1 MKRSCGVL
9 CLSAALALGLSA
21 CGGGENRHGDGLMTN
36 SDGSD
41 NTDGV
46 YSDGTNGVYDNNRDG
61 VDNGGV
67 YDNNGVYDGG
77 VYGNGSGVYNN
88 GNGVYD
94 NDVSRDGV
102 NSGGMDNSGN
112 VRDPENRAYDGT
124 YGSGQTG
131 GAGDSLMED
140 AGDALRNGMNDARD
154 ALDRAGDAARN
165 GLNDARDAMD
175 RAGDDLR
182 DDNVQSGMAH

>member
-21 CGGGENRHGDGLMTN
+21 CGGGETRHGDGLMTD
-36 SDGSD
+36 SDGSAYD

-46 YSDGTNGVYDNNRDG
+46 YSDGTNGVYDANRDG
-61 VDNGGV
+61 V
-67 YDNNGVYDGG
+67 
-77 VYGNGSGVYNN
+77 
-88 GNGVYD
+88 
-94 NDVSRDGV
+94 
-102 NSGGMDNSGN
+102 DNSGN
-112 VRDPENRAYDGT
+112 VRDPDNRAYDGT

-182 DDNVQSGMAH
+182 DDNVQSGMAR